1 MRTLFSIAVFF
12 SMAAPA
18 FARESGIVTIPEPGV
33 LSLVGIGAVAYM
45 IGRRGKK

>member
-12 SMAAPA
+12 SMVTPA
-18 FARESGIVTIPEPGV
+18 FARDEGIVTIPEPSV

-45 IGRRGKK
+45 IGRRGRK